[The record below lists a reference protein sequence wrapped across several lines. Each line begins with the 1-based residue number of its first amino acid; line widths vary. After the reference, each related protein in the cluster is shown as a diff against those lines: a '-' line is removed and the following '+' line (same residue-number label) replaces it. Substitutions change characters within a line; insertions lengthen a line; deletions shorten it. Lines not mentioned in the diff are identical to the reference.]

1 MSGVLPQEIVYPKLE
16 HFLDYSTKYPEEIA
30 QIKLKK
36 ALQSRSDK
44 MQVLKRDYYKIMKL
58 EGDGKWDAESSM
70 MQSRHQAST
79 FSAMPKTSAMIEM
92 EKEKIAKI
100 RIKQQQEVEKM
111 LEQEFTRQA
120 IM

>member
-1 MSGVLPQEIVYPKLE
+1 
-16 HFLDYSTKYPEEIA
+16 
-30 QIKLKK
+30 
-36 ALQSRSDK
+36 
-44 MQVLKRDYYKIMKL
+44 
-58 EGDGKWDAESSM
+58 M

-100 RIKQQQEVEKM
+100 RIKQQQGVEKM

-120 IM
+120 IRQQKIENGGTYKAEIEQKRKVGS